1 VLRLRTL
8 LCLSLLAAAA
18 SLAPAA
24 AQPRPAFV
32 AQIETALNDDPRA
45 ALTLAQAQLRAD
57 AAPADRFWA
66 LLGQAR
72 TWNALEQREQARR
85 AAERAAAELAAWPEA
100 TALAQGTLA
109 LVQRE
114 VSWMGE
120 ESVVARRRFDA
131 AAGAIAQADDA
142 TLACHARNHDR
153 SLLTDIGSFDEA
165 WITAEALE
173 LCARELGLV
182 EIESTALYVMGHIA
196 ARGRGRTQ
204 TEADIYFER
213 ALRVLGERPAR
224 WARSV
229 VLWERGIAQHEAR
242 QPDAALRHLAQAR
255 ALSQAIDDR
264 AGIAAAAIAM
274 AEVFNEMKQPHAALP
289 LLNEARSLLDEQQD
303 GGFRLPAVAEQRVI
317 ALAMLRRP
325 EVLAEIER
333 ARRWDTPD
341 QPASARMK
349 MARAMAAGYA
359 SQGRFE
365 QAYAEAERAQ
375 RLSSDSRQFAAD
387 IQTQRLQARYA
398 AAQRDAENAAL
409 RHRAETDRLALA
421 ADNATQRALWAAL
434 AALLL
439 VAGALSVVVWRTWQ
453 HRRALADLALRD
465 ELTGQPNRR
474 AVRAYAQVQLEQS
487 QRLHVPLT
495 LAMIDLDHFKRV
507 NDTQGHAAGDAVLRA
522 LAQSAAAVLRGQ
534 DRLGRWGGEE
544 WLLVMPGTSARE
556 VPAVFARLR
565 ERFLATH
572 ADGMSGAHGCTFSM
586 GAAQLSN
593 DTPTLDA
600 LVAECDRQLYRAKLD
615 GRDRLQV
622 AAPEARSTNHTA
634 PASAINSEPPFIS
647 PTR

>member
-1 VLRLRTL
+1 LGLAVAAS
-8 LCLSLLAAAA
+8 CAAAA
-18 SLAPAA
+18 APPLSSTSSPPVFYAE
-24 AQPRPAFV
+24 
-32 AQIETALNDDPRA
+32 IERALHDDPRA
-45 ALTLAQAQLRAD
+45 ALVLAQSHLHAG
-57 AAPADRFWA
+57 AAPAERFWA

-72 TWNALEQREQARR
+72 TLNTLERREAARASLEQ
-85 AAERAAAELAAWPEA
+85 AAAALQRWPDAA
-100 TALAQGTLA
+100 ALPRGALA

-114 VSWMGE
+114 VAWAGE
-120 ESVVARRRFDA
+120 EPGVARQRFDA
-131 AAGAIAQADDA
+131 IAATIAAAADA
-142 TLACHARNHDR
+142 TLACHARNHDHQ
-153 SLLTDIGSFDEA
+153 LLVDVGSYDEA
-165 WITAEALE
+165 WLNAEALE
-173 LCARELGLV
+173 QCARALDLP
-182 EIESTALYVMGHIA
+182 EIESTALRAMGHIA
-196 ARGRGRTQ
+196 GRGRARTQ
-204 TEADIYFER
+204 TETDTYFER
-213 ALRVLGERPAR
+213 ALRVLGDRPAR
-224 WARSV
+224 MARSI

-242 QPDAALRHLAQAR
+242 QFEPALRHLTEAR
-255 ALSQAIDDR
+255 ALSQSIDDR
-264 AGIAAAAIAM
+264 AGIAAAATVM
-274 AEVFNEMKQPHAALP
+274 AEVLNEMQQPRAALP
-289 LLNEARSLLDEQQD
+289 LLDEARGLLDEQQD
-303 GGFRLPAVAEQRVI
+303 GGFRLTTVAEQRLI
-317 ALAMLRRP
+317 ALAQLKRP
-325 EVLAEIER
+325 EVLAEIGQV
-333 ARRWDTPD
+333 RRWDTPL
-341 QPASARMK
+341 QPAAVRQDL
-349 MARAMAAGYA
+349 AQAMAAGYA
-359 SQGRFE
+359 SLGRYE
-365 QAYAEAERAQ
+365 QAYAETERAERFRAEARSQ
-375 RLSSDSRQFAAD
+375 AAD
-387 IQTQRLQARYA
+387 VQTLRLQARYA
-398 AAQRDAENAAL
+398 AAQRDAENAVL
-409 RHRAETDRLALA
+409 RHRAVTDRLALA
-421 ADNATQRALWAAL
+421 AESATQRALWSAL

-439 VAGALSVVVWRTWQ
+439 LACALSVVAWRAWQ

-522 LAQSAAAVLRGQ
+522 LAQSAAAVVRGQ

-593 DTPTLDA
+593 DTPTLEA

-647 PTR
+647 PAR